1 VSLEGRRILVTSGP
15 TRAPLDAVRFLTN
28 KSTGRLGSLIAEAAL
43 ESGADVTFVY
53 GRGSAVPAVRGG
65 RPDRLRLLPINTV
78 EDLVAIFRHELP
90 SGYDALIH
98 LMAVLDFA
106 PAEVTEEKMASS
118 MSEWVIRLV
127 PTPKAAALV
136 RALAPRTFFA
146 GFKLEVGKEPADL
159 IAIAQDWA
167 RHNRADLVVAND
179 MRDIERGKHI
189 GYLVSASGDVEAVA
203 EGKEAI
209 ARALVDLLGRRL
221 EGREPDAAGTFRAPL
236 GPVPAARAKTARA
249 SKMRRR

>member
-1 VSLEGRRILVTSGP
+1 MSLQGRRVLVTSGP

-53 GRGSAVPAVRGG
+53 GRGSAIPVVRGG
-65 RPDRLRLLPINTV
+65 RPDHLRLLPINTV
-78 EDLVAIFRHELP
+78 EDLVAIFRRELP
-90 SGYDALIH
+90 RGYDVVIH

-106 PAEVTEEKMASS
+106 PAEVGVEKVASTKP
-118 MSEWVIRLV
+118 EWVIRLV

-136 RALAPRTFFA
+136 RDLAPRTFFV
-146 GFKLEVGKEPADL
+146 GFKLEVGKDRADL
-159 IAIAQDWA
+159 IEIARDWA
-167 RHNRADLVVAND
+167 RHNHADLVVAND

-189 GYLVSASGDVEAVA
+189 GYLVTASGDVEAVA

-209 ARALVDLLGRRL
+209 ARTLIDLLSRRL
-221 EGREPDAAGTFRAPL
+221 EGARSSSGLQRGRSAP
-236 GPVPAARAKTARA
+236 
-249 SKMRRR
+249 